1 MRNTKPL
8 SISVEPELKDKIERL
23 AEAKDMTK
31 SQLLRTSFKTYLNNE
46 MEELIFRK
54 QMQKE
59 AEKLG
64 LEDIDDVVELV
75 KELRE

>member
-1 MRNTKPL
+1 MRKTKPL
-8 SISVEPELKDKIERL
+8 SISVDPELKNKIEKM

-31 SQLLRTSFKTYLNNE
+31 SQLLRTSFRTYLNNE
-46 MEELIFRK
+46 MEELVFQK
-54 QMQKE
+54 QMREE

-64 LEDIDDVVELV
+64 LGDVDDVVELV